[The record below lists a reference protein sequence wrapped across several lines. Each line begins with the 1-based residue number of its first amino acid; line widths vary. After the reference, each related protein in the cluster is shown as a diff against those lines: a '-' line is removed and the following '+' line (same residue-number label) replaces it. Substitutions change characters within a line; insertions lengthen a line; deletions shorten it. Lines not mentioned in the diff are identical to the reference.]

1 MKLATYP
8 KYESYR
14 ESGEGWLEQVPT
26 HWENRKLKHLFQE
39 KKHRTNMDLNCGSI
53 SFGEVVEKDD
63 ERIPLATKASYQE
76 VLAGEFLVNPL
87 NLNYDLKSLRIG
99 LSNINVVV
107 SAGYIVLQGKGEMD
121 KRFFNY
127 LLHRYDVAYM
137 KLLGSGVRQT
147 ISFNHIA
154 NSLLVE
160 PPLPEQRA
168 IAAFLD
174 GKCATI
180 DEAVRIKEEQIRLL
194 AERRQILIQ
203 QAVTRGLNPDAP
215 MKDSGLDWIGQI
227 PAHWEAVPILAV
239 GAVIDPN
246 PSHRN
251 PEYVD
256 EGFPFISTQEFRPG
270 GRIEIDTPR
279 RVSKNTV
286 EEQEQRC
293 HLQDGS
299 LVFSRKGTIG
309 AVRILPHGIR
319 LGILDSLCVIN
330 PNKKVDPKYLYW
342 TLSADYLASQYGP
355 TLRGAALP
363 QLSVGRVRS
372 LKVILPPK
380 DEQLRLTAH
389 LDLETAKIDQAVAL
403 KESQIT
409 ALREYKTSLI
419 NAAVTGKIKVL

>member
-1 MKLATYP
+1 MTIAAYP

-14 ESGEGWLEQVPT
+14 DSGEGWIEQVPT
-26 HWENRKLKHLFQE
+26 HWESRKLKQLFQE
-39 KKHRTNMDLNCGSI
+39 KKHRPNMDLNCGAI

-63 ERIPLATKASYQE
+63 DRIPLATKASYQE

-203 QAVTRGLNPDAP
+203 QAVTRGLNPAAP
-215 MKDSGLDWIGQI
+215 MKDSGIDWIGQI
-227 PAHWEAVPILAV
+227 PAHWGIHRFKYLFEQSRLPVRPGDEVVTSFRDGQVTLRSNRRLEGFTEAIIEGGYQGIRV
-239 GAVIDPN
+239 GQLVLNSMDAFEGAIGVSD
-246 PSHRN
+246 SDGKCT
-251 PEYVD
+251 PEYVICD
-256 EGFPFISTQEFRPG
+256 PI
-270 GRIEIDTPR
+270 
-279 RVSKNTV
+279 
-286 EEQEQRC
+286 
-293 HLQDGS
+293 QDGLS
-299 LVFSRKGTIG
+299 QQYFAYLLREMALARYIQVICNAVRQR
-309 AVRILPHGIR
+309 AVRIR
-319 LGILDSLCVIN
+319 FN
-330 PNKKVDPKYLYW
+330 N
-342 TLSADYLASQYGP
+342 LAH
-355 TLRGAALP
+355 RF
-363 QLSVGRVRS
+363 VV
-372 LKVILPPK
+372 VPPA
-380 DEQLRLTAH
+380 DEQKHIVEFVEATKKRIGDAIT
-389 LDLETAKIDQAVAL
+389 L

-419 NAAVTGKIKVL
+419 NAAVTGKIKVV